1 MGKLYWLSQNSWAWS
16 AYFIQTTDIDAT
28 CTKDWNSGLG
38 FSPIGNSTITNFN
51 GHYNGKGHTIKGLYI
66 NRSATVSV
74 GLFGDCNKAT
84 IDSLCVTDAF
94 IKGNKFVGSIV
105 GRSNLSTLKC
115 CRASNAV
122 SGSWYIGGLVGYASG
137 SSNISN
143 CYSTSDVS
151 GANYVGGLVG
161 SNNYYSQISNC
172 YSTGNVSGT
181 DYVGGLAGIN
191 DYSTKISN
199 CYFTGSV
206 KGNSCVG
213 GMVGYNISTSNIE
226 NGYFAGTVSGKTN
239 LVGATAGVN
248 SANSTISN
256 VYWNWQVSKTSDCG
270 EDKGTTI
277 NITRLSTEQIKK
289 PANLNNLGS
298 FETVW
303 AIREDSTYAVLQDI
317 SNNAPFAFNDNIGVT
332 GRTSLLTVLNNDY
345 DYETLQSKLAIKFTQ
360 LPNTGSITN
369 KYYYSFPTGTPAG
382 SQNSFQYRVGEVLAP
397 GDTLW
402 GNTATVVLTKVANT
416 APSALN
422 DAAII
427 TEDSGTT
434 TIDALANDS
443 DADKDLISISGIAS
457 GYPLHGTATISNGKI
472 DYTPA
477 ADYHGTDT
485 IAYIISDGDLTNTAN
500 VIVTITPVNDTPVLT
515 AVTDKS
521 INKGE
526 NITLTMDDVVATDVD
541 GDDLSL
547 VIAPGENYT
556 VSGNTITP
564 ASGFTGTLS
573 VGISVTDGELTSNVM
588 VMSIEVASATGMG
601 ANAHDAMQLS
611 PNPATDQVTL
621 HATAPV
627 SRVQFVN
634 AAGQTVLTHD
644 APTGSMAI
652 GALKP
657 GVYLVKV
664 ISTNG
669 QVDVLRLVKQ

>member
-1 MGKLYWLSQNSWAWS
+1 
-16 AYFIQTTDIDAT
+16 
-28 CTKDWNSGLG
+28 
-38 FSPIGNSTITNFN
+38 
-51 GHYNGKGHTIKGLYI
+51 
-66 NRSATVSV
+66 
-74 GLFGDCNKAT
+74 
-84 IDSLCVTDAF
+84 
-94 IKGNKFVGSIV
+94 
-105 GRSNLSTLKC
+105 
-115 CRASNAV
+115 
-122 SGSWYIGGLVGYASG
+122 
-137 SSNISN
+137 
-143 CYSTSDVS
+143 
-151 GANYVGGLVG
+151 
-161 SNNYYSQISNC
+161 
-172 YSTGNVSGT
+172 
-181 DYVGGLAGIN
+181 
-191 DYSTKISN
+191 
-199 CYFTGSV
+199 
-206 KGNSCVG
+206 
-213 GMVGYNISTSNIE
+213 MVGYNISTSNIE